1 MRQGKALLGDSQIN
15 LRNIEKKAKSAKKR
29 VIIQGFADHSE
40 STKAASSRVRGGLK
54 FINNIQPISV
64 GV

>member
-1 MRQGKALLGDSQIN
+1 
-15 LRNIEKKAKSAKKR
+15 LRKIEKKAKIAEKR

-40 STKAASSRVRGGLK
+40 SKKAASSRVRRGLK